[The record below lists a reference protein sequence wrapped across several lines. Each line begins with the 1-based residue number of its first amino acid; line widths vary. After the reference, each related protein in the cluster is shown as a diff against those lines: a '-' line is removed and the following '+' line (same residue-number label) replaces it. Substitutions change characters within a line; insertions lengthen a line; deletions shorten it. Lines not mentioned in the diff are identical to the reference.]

1 MSYDCFM
8 KLDSNSTNAVGRKIR
23 KLRLERDWTQA
34 DLGKRARIDGK
45 NVSNYETG
53 NLRASEK
60 TLQKF
65 AQAFGVAIDEFS
77 VETPSE
83 PVLAIEDPDL
93 LSLFREIT
101 RLPESAKAHTKW
113 VLTTIVKQNRIQQVV
128 AS

>member
-1 MSYDCFM
+1 MM
-8 KLDSNSTNAVGRKIR
+8 KRIGRKIR
-23 KLRLERDWTQA
+23 RLRLERDWTQA
-34 DLGKRARIDGK
+34 DLGKRAGIDGK

-65 AQAFGVAIDEFS
+65 AQAFGISLDEFL
-77 VETPSE
+77 VEAPSE

-93 LSLFREIT
+93 LALFREVSQ
-101 RLPESAKAHTKW
+101 LPESAKTHTKW
-113 VLTTIVKQNRIQQVV
+113 MLSTIVKQNRIQQVV